1 MNSSKFRLTLDL
13 HSIQSQYSI
22 PVMVGDTSVT
32 LLINIT
38 DGGVPYIIEDGC
50 YARISIKRPNKT
62 EIEDVCAIR
71 NNTVIEYHFAEDGTT
86 CAMEG
91 IHHCDITLFDGKG
104 ERVGSPWFTM
114 IVSEK
119 VIRSDDLENIPPVDQ
134 TLLDSYAAEEA
145 RRREAEELRVEA
157 ETERAT
163 AEEERIAA
171 ESERAERFESVKVDA
186 DRAEAA
192 AERVE
197 GYEGKILNNEKR
209 ITNLEKSYYQEDDFI
224 TSTMVSYQ
232 RIVPENVLPCAE
244 VESVADEVT
253 AIKSLSG
260 NLVLSDEAIFYSN
273 LAGNCMQVTP
283 LGSGKFMFN
292 GYTSWGDGYQ
302 DRYTFLS
309 IPVKT
314 GVYKVARTFI
324 SETNNDC
331 SAFAMDIAV
340 NGVVSD
346 FDSYIT
352 VPKDTNM
359 DFRVFVHTGGT
370 GLVDT
375 VYSFEMYKYD
385 GFENEVENYSEFI
398 SKPVNSLKITDLGN
412 STFRFDG
419 YTEFQNRMTY
429 TFLKVPLPKGTY
441 SFSASVVDEGIIEE
455 NMVTV
460 TEFKIK
466 VNRNEVSSSDSIT
479 VTEATTAEIRVDIAT
494 SGNGVD
500 GLIVRFSLAN
510 EGNISKA
517 LIDIL
522 ETPLGEEN
530 FIKVEPKGTLIFEN
544 EGKQKV
550 SNTIT
555 YMRKGE

>member
-1 MNSSKFRLTLDL
+1 MNSSKFRITLDL
-13 HSIQSQYSI
+13 HSVQSQHSI
-22 PVMVGDTSVT
+22 PAMLGDTYIT
-32 LLINIT
+32 LLMSIS
-38 DGGVPYIIEDGC
+38 DGGVPYTIADGC
-50 YARISIKRPNKT
+50 LAKLSIKRPSGSHLEEFCKVSNN
-62 EIEDVCAIR
+62 AI
-71 NNTVIEYHFAEDGTT
+71 IEYPFKQNENT
-86 CAMEG
+86 CAEVG
-91 IHHCDITLFDGKG
+91 IHFCDVTLYSPEG
-104 ERVGSPWFTM
+104 EELGSPRFIM
-114 IVSEK
+114 VVSEK
-119 VIRSDDLENIPPVDQ
+119 VVRRDDIELSTDDYTAVDAMIKAEAGRQLEE
-134 TLLDSYAAEEA
+134 SKRA
-145 RRREAEELRVEA
+145 EA

-192 AERVE
+192 AGRVV

-224 TSTMVSYQ
+224 TSTTVSYQ

-273 LAGNCMQVTP
+273 LAGNSMQVTP

-292 GYTSWGDGYQ
+292 GYTVWGDGYQ

-331 SAFAMDIAV
+331 YAFAMDIAV

-352 VPKDTNM
+352 VSEDTNIEL
-359 DFRVFVHTGGT
+359 RVFAQIGGGF

-398 SKPVNSLKITDLGN
+398 SKPVYSLKITDLGN

-419 YTEFQNRMTY
+419 YTAFQNLMSY

-441 SFSASVVDEGIIEE
+441 SFSASVVDEDFIDV
-455 NMVTV
+455 NTV

-466 VNRNEVSSSDSIT
+466 VNRNEFSSSDSIT
-479 VTEATTAEIRVDIAT
+479 VTEATTAEILVEIGTDG
-494 SGNGVD
+494 SGVD
-500 GLIVRFSLAN
+500 GLIVRFALAN

-550 SNTIT
+550 SNTVT